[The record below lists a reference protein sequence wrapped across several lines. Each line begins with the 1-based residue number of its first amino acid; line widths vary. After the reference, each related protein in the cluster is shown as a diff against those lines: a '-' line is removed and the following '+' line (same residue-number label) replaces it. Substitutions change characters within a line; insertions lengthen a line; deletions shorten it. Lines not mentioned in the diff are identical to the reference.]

1 MEKMRNLFL
10 RSQFFNK
17 IFLSLQKDTI
27 YMGIIYTSFL
37 SRNLLCKYNYT
48 KFTMFTQYLSLLY
61 FVFSFL
67 TYEFSY
73 SKNINIFRKKCGI
86 YFCDCLSNRIL
97 LNLFL
102 IVLFAND
109 DVLARADF
117 LQQIL
122 FHS

>member
-1 MEKMRNLFL
+1 
-10 RSQFFNK
+10 
-17 IFLSLQKDTI
+17 
-27 YMGIIYTSFL
+27 MGIIYTFL
-37 SRNLLCKYNYT
+37 SRNLLCKNNYT
-48 KFTMFTQYLSLLY
+48 KLTMFTQYLPQLY

-97 LNLFL
+97 RNLFL